1 MRYLASLLFLLPIS
15 AFANNPW
22 HEHYASRDA
31 GTTSAKVA
39 ALPAELPEVAQ
50 SIDHARQ
57 HAGLEYRITKAEAE
71 HAIALALQADGAG
84 EEISA
89 TLVKADSEEAI
100 LAHRSPLTF
109 EISDVSYNARE
120 LSFEV
125 RLYPFDGIR
134 PLPPIQLSGRYDEVM
149 EIPVLTRRLRRD
161 DVITDGDIKLMQ
173 IPASRLRKDVA
184 LSRGDMV
191 GKTPLRTISPNRPI
205 RQAELSN
212 PPVIRKNEQIT
223 LQFISGSLKIR
234 TLGEALEDGAK
245 GELIRVRNT
254 DSHQPVQARI
264 LASGLAEVMP
274 LGVLAQA
281 GGNY

>member
-57 HAGLEYRITKAEAE
+57 HTGLEYRITKAEAE

>member
-57 HAGLEYRITKAEAE
+57 HTGLEYRITKAEAE

-89 TLVKADSEEAI
+89 TLVKSDSEEAI
-100 LAHRSPLTF
+100 LTHRSPLTF